1 MTQCNAWSR
10 GHIGQSIAIR
20 HVPELVTASLDI
32 GATPANIKS
41 GFRATGIWPYNP
53 EIFQESDF
61 LQATISGENEC
72 AEAADGTICE
82 PVVEAATAVDPY
94 DPLDDNDLY
103 DFSYGQVAASEEV
116 TTSEPSTSIHTPTSR
131 SLSNIPMYVE
141 ALDRV
146 GPLRSVPPVKK
157 SNRGRKP
164 GTSVLANSPENLT
177 KLKARQT
184 ASQAKKRG
192 RGRPRKTSSPNP
204 SATTPS
210 PQPPKK
216 RGRPAKQKSE
226 LTAKKQPGRRAK
238 ALRPPS
244 TPVCESET
252 EDRDFCLIC
261 LELLPMIQNKF
272 NVISC
277 NGDGCTNSVHLRCA
291 NLRASYYTCPHCDD
305 D

>member
-1 MTQCNAWSR
+1 M
-10 GHIGQSIAIR
+10 
-20 HVPELVTASLDI
+20 DI
-32 GATPANIKS
+32 GATPANIKP

-82 PVVEAATAVDPY
+82 PVVEPATEVDPY
-94 DPLDDNDLY
+94 DPLDEDDLN
-103 DFSYGQVAASEEV
+103 DFSYGQVATSEEV
-116 TTSEPSTSIHTPTSR
+116 TPSEPSTSIHTPTSR

-204 SATTPS
+204 SATTDEEPS
-210 PQPPKK
+210 STPPPQPPRK
-216 RGRPAKQKSE
+216 RGRPAKQKSKV
-226 LTAKKQPGRRAK
+226 TAKKNNQEDVRK
-238 ALRPPS
+238 HS
-244 TPVCESET
+244 VHPVSESESET

-261 LELLPMIQNKF
+261 LELLPMTQNKF

-291 NLRASYYTCPHCDD
+291 NPRASYYTCPHCDD